1 MGKLANAISINKL
14 SYGYTK
20 KNVLENISV
29 QIPKGLFTVIMG
41 QNGSGKSTLLKLISG
56 LLHPSHGD
64 IYIDDKMLRT
74 LSNRKKAHLIG
85 FLGQQHRAI
94 FPFTVEEVVMTGRA
108 AFIGIVPKLSDK
120 IMVEE
125 SIEKVGISHL
135 KKRFYTDLS
144 GGEQQLVMIARL
156 LAQQPKI
163 LILDEPI
170 SHLDFNNQLRII
182 QLIKQLANEG
192 ITVVATLHDP
202 NNAFLFGDF
211 FLFVHEKKVI
221 TDEINEP
228 WNNPLIHKIFHDE
241 IELIPYKEKF
251 FIFPKI
257 CSPDC

>member
-1 MGKLANAISINKL
+1 MGKLEHGISIKSL
-14 SYGYTK
+14 SFGYSR
-20 KNVLENISV
+20 NMILENIFA
-29 QIPKGLFTVIMG
+29 QIPYGSFTVIMG
-41 QNGSGKSTLLKLISG
+41 RNGSGKSTLLKLISG
-56 LLHPSHGD
+56 LLHPSEGD

-74 LSNRKKAHLIG
+74 LSNRKKARLIG

-108 AFIGIVPKLSDK
+108 AFVGIVPKLSDK
-120 IMVEE
+120 LVVEE
-125 SIEKVGISHL
+125 SIERVGISHL
-135 KKRFYTDLS
+135 MKRFYTDLS

-182 QLIKQLANEG
+182 QLIKQLVNDG

-202 NNAFLFGDF
+202 NNAFLFGDSF
-211 FLFVHEKKVI
+211 IFVHDKKVI
-221 TDEINEP
+221 ADKTNEP

-241 IELIPYKEKF
+241 IELIAYKKKHL
-251 FIFPKI
+251 IFPKI
-257 CSPDC
+257 N